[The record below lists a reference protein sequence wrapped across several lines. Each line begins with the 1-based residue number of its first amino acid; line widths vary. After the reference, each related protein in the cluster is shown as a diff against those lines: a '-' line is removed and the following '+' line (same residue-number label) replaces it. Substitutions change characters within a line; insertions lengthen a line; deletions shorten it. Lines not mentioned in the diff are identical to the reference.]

1 MVCSGSLVAKAV
13 ECGLRCLM
21 LERGWSFVGE
31 SIYVE
36 STFAA
41 SEERTDLCALNVV
54 WCFSPYSRSA
64 ALLHVGVYI
73 NDMPSL
79 HMHT

>member
-1 MVCSGSLVAKAV
+1 VVCSGSLVAKAV

-21 LERGWSFVGE
+21 LERGWRFVGE
-31 SIYVE
+31 SIFVE

-54 WCFSPYSRSA
+54 WYFHPPSSRTTT
-64 ALLHVGVYI
+64 LLHVGV
-73 NDMPSL
+73 
-79 HMHT
+79 